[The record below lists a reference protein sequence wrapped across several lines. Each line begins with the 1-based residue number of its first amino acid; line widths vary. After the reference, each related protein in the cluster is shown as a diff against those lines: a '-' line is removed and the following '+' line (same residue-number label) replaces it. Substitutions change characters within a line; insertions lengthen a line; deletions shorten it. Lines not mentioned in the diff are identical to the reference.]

1 MTTEIDREIPILEM
15 FNQMV
20 ENSGVSAMMETLK
33 VDEAGLA
40 RVQSGEVEL
49 TNEQRDALNI
59 MGGALSMAAS
69 WWHELPPLSELVMP
83 TRCSPGACGPARE
96 VPRPHTAGRA
106 HPPGSGFRWGPRPP
120 RASPGRTCSGCPHC
134 SQVIGSC
141 AGRVE
146 CLGEPLVP
154 AFRPILEPEDV
165 LRAGCRVARS
175 A

>member
-59 MGGALSMAAS
+59 MGGALSLAAS
-69 WWHELPPLSELVMP
+69 WWHELPPLSEP
-83 TRCSPGACGPARE
+83 D
-96 VPRPHTAGRA
+96 A
-106 HPPGSGFRWGPRPP
+106 HP
-120 RASPGRTCSGCPHC
+120 
-134 SQVIGSC
+134 V
-141 AGRVE
+141 
-146 CLGEPLVP
+146 
-154 AFRPILEPEDV
+154 
-165 LRAGCRVARS
+165 
-175 A
+175 